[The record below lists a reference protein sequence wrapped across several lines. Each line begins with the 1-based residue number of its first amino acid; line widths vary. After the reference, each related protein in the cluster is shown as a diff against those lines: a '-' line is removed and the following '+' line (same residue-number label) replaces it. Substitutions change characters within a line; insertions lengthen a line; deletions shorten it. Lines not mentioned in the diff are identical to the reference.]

1 MKYTFVDSLFG
12 GYLMSTVTC
21 EECKNV
27 RQGNWL
33 KVTLKQV
40 DLDLGSG
47 ITLFYVIMCK
57 ILGRNQKRSI
67 DLIMIFN
74 KARGIFH
81 LWYHFKICLLHLWE
95 HIKSFT
101 CFCNRLSFVYW
112 VHMSTHLSLF
122 LCCRYHRYLNHFW
135 ICHSQSQRKS
145 PSDPIRCQG
154 DARKTAWARNTKRT
168 LL

>member
-1 MKYTFVDSLFG
+1 
-12 GYLMSTVTC
+12 MSTVTC

-101 CFCNRLSFVYW
+101 CFCTRLSFVYW
-112 VHMSTHLSLF
+112 VHISLYF
-122 LCCRYHRYLNHFW
+122 YVVDITDIWTIFGFVTPSHRGKAPATQSDVRGTQERQRELGTPRGHCCRTHW
-135 ICHSQSQRKS
+135 
-145 PSDPIRCQG
+145 
-154 DARKTAWARNTKRT
+154 
-168 LL
+168 